1 MNNEETKILNPVQ
14 QEEPKKETVV
24 ENEKPM
30 GKGDKMKYAG
40 GGFAAGMVAGAATSA
55 GAASL
60 SKNDVHGE
68 EQPIVTDETSAVE
81 TESVVQPV
89 ESVQTETQVPD
100 VEVQHPTPNPEE
112 TLVATDEGIR
122 VAQVDDDAS
131 FSQAFADA
139 RAQVGPGG
147 AFEWQGKVYS
157 TYTKEEW
164 DNMSAEERA
173 EYQSKIDYN
182 DITGGQTE
190 SASAT
195 TIRQETTIDANV
207 TEQQEEAVAANA
219 QMVDESA
226 TSGEV
231 TVLGVEAVVDEQGNP
246 MTAAVVEMDGQQAL
260 LLDVDNSGTMDVII
274 ADFNGDGEITQ
285 DEMADF
291 SGANVTVDDL
301 QAHMMADQ
309 QDQSYMACND
319 DMPDY
324 MNDAD
329 VSMMA

>member
-1 MNNEETKILNPVQ
+1 MNTEETKILNPEQ
-14 QEEPKKETVV
+14 QEEPKKKTVV

-40 GGFAAGMVAGAATSA
+40 GGFVAGVVAGVATSA
-55 GAASL
+55 AATNVGTASL
-60 SKNDVHGE
+60 TE
-68 EQPIVTDETSAVE
+68 EQEAAETTQEEVQAAVE
-81 TESVVQPV
+81 APS
-89 ESVQTETQVPD
+89 
-100 VEVQHPTPNPEE
+100 PEE

-122 VAQVDDDAS
+122 VAQVDDDVS
-131 FSQAFADA
+131 FGQAFADA

-182 DITGGQTE
+182 DITGGQTGNT
-190 SASAT
+190 SAT
-195 TIRQETTIDANV
+195 AAQQETSIDANV
-207 TEQQEEAVAANA
+207 TGQQEEVVAANT

-274 ADFNGDGEITQ
+274 ADFNGDGQITQ

-309 QDQSYMACND
+309 QDQSYVACND

>member
-1 MNNEETKILNPVQ
+1 MNTEETKILNPEQ
-14 QEEPKKETVV
+14 QEEPKKKTVV

-40 GGFAAGMVAGAATSA
+40 GGFVAGVVAGVATSA
-55 GAASL
+55 AATNVGTASL
-60 SKNDVHGE
+60 TE
-68 EQPIVTDETSAVE
+68 EQEAAETTQEEVQAAVE
-81 TESVVQPV
+81 APS
-89 ESVQTETQVPD
+89 
-100 VEVQHPTPNPEE
+100 PEE

-122 VAQVDDDAS
+122 VAQVDDDVS
-131 FSQAFADA
+131 FGQAFADA

-182 DITGGQTE
+182 DITGGQTGNT
-190 SASAT
+190 SAT
-195 TIRQETTIDANV
+195 AAQQETSIDANV
-207 TEQQEEAVAANA
+207 TGQQEEVVAANT

-274 ADFNGDGEITQ
+274 ADFNGDGQITQ

-309 QDQSYMACND
+309 QDQCYMACND

>member
-1 MNNEETKILNPVQ
+1 MDTEETKILNPEQ

-24 ENEKPM
+24 ANKKPM

-40 GGFAAGMVAGAATSA
+40 GGFVAGVVAGVATSA
-55 GAASL
+55 AATNVGTASL
-60 SKNDVHGE
+60 TE
-68 EQPIVTDETSAVE
+68 EQVVAET
-81 TESVVQPV
+81 
-89 ESVQTETQVPD
+89 TQE
-100 VEVQHPTPNPEE
+100 EVQATVEAPSPEE

-131 FSQAFADA
+131 FGQAFADA

-182 DITGGQTE
+182 DITGGQTGNT
-190 SASAT
+190 SAT
-195 TIRQETTIDANV
+195 AAHQETSIDANV
-207 TEQQEEAVAANA
+207 TGQQEEVVAANT

-231 TVLGVEAVVDEQGNP
+231 SVLGVEAVVDEQGNP

-309 QDQSYMACND
+309 QDQSYVACND